1 MIRCITTV
9 GVVLIFLVACGR
21 ELSPTTNL
29 ELVQPTITAS
39 PRVTPPSTR
48 TLPKPDEVVTVVTAT
63 EQLATPERPAF
74 PTMIGSV
81 SLGMSAKDLLHV
93 LGEPQKRTTGQGVGL
108 PEWHFANGLII
119 DLSGP
124 EDIGVVR
131 GISASAPFDGKTPE
145 GFGLGDTKARFE
157 EIYKQFSISSFQPD
171 QRQITDGQGLY
182 LSVKFDSNDKAE
194 IINILRE
201 G

>member
-1 MIRCITTV
+1 
-9 GVVLIFLVACGR
+9 
-21 ELSPTTNL
+21 
-29 ELVQPTITAS
+29 
-39 PRVTPPSTR
+39 
-48 TLPKPDEVVTVVTAT
+48 
-63 EQLATPERPAF
+63 
-74 PTMIGSV
+74 
-81 SLGMSAKDLLHV
+81 MSAKDLLHL
-93 LGEPQKRTTGQGVGL
+93 LGEPQKRTTAHGVGL

-131 GISASAPFDGKTPE
+131 GISASVPFDGKTPE

-171 QRQITDGQGLY
+171 QLQITDGKGLY
-182 LSVKFDSNDKAE
+182 LSVKFDSNDRAE